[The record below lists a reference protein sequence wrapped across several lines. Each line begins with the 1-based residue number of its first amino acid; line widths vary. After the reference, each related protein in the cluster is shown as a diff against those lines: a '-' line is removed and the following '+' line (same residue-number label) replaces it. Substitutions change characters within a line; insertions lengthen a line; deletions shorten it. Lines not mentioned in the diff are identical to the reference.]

1 MPLQGRAKRSP
12 TQSPKRPD
20 PETLSL
26 EGVRRAKR
34 TDSRTQGKKIPRAL
48 RRGNPQGPG
57 QVSQHKARKARPQ
70 GTQSREFL
78 EGMER
83 APVGR

>member
-1 MPLQGRAKRSP
+1 MPPQGRAKRSP
-12 TQSPKRPD
+12 TQSPKRLD
-20 PETLSL
+20 PETLSP
-26 EGVRRAKR
+26 EGVRKGAAEGYPN
-34 TDSRTQGKKIPRAL
+34 SGKKSPTAL
-48 RRGNPQGPG
+48 RRGNPQWPG
-57 QVSQHKARKARPQ
+57 QVSQHNARRARPQ